1 MLYPTTGNFG
11 LESRLAEAKGADE
24 RTRVRFFAELAPRLE
39 TARELDLELDRRLA
53 RRFNVF
59 DYLRTDERGLSRIIA
74 DLLNP
79 QAGHGQGTVFL
90 RTLLEEL
97 KWFPLRHDLDECT
110 ISASVEHRTSSGR
123 KIDVVVR
130 VIAPNRQAWCLAI
143 ENKPFAGDQ
152 ENQVSDYLEYLE
164 EKFGERFLLLYLPP
178 TGEGPSERSVD
189 SKELDERWKGRFGV
203 VPYHEGQ
210 DEHSDEF
217 DVFRYRFSL
226 TGWFAKSREQC
237 KVDRLRWF
245 LHDAE
250 LFCRRTFGGQNMTTD
265 SETKAVRDFAI
276 SSTANL
282 RIAQVVHE
290 SWPMIRNEV
299 CERFLRRLKQQIED
313 RMKESSSGIRVGYEW
328 GNANWLWLYRDRWIE
343 RGEGYRGIRRRSVV
357 MEANKKGTDE
367 WFIGVWNPNNKK
379 PNILRRGLVQ
389 TLGRGTKPEDE
400 YPWWDWLDD
409 EKSCWSVLVRELH
422 EECGMDNGGEITNY
436 FVERFVEVAT
446 NTIPIIDELESTGT

>member
-1 MLYPTTGNFG
+1 MRRFFAD

-164 EKFGERFLLLYLPP
+164 EKFGERFL
-178 TGEGPSERSVD
+178 
-189 SKELDERWKGRFGV
+189 
-203 VPYHEGQ
+203 
-210 DEHSDEF
+210 
-217 DVFRYRFSL
+217 
-226 TGWFAKSREQC
+226 
-237 KVDRLRWF
+237 
-245 LHDAE
+245 
-250 LFCRRTFGGQNMTTD
+250 
-265 SETKAVRDFAI
+265 
-276 SSTANL
+276 
-282 RIAQVVHE
+282 
-290 SWPMIRNEV
+290 
-299 CERFLRRLKQQIED
+299 
-313 RMKESSSGIRVGYEW
+313 
-328 GNANWLWLYRDRWIE
+328 
-343 RGEGYRGIRRRSVV
+343 
-357 MEANKKGTDE
+357 
-367 WFIGVWNPNNKK
+367 WNPNNKK